1 MRIKQRILFLALILI
16 IIQILMVGCER
27 RDLVD
32 IPTSSLY
39 IKVNWDEETKAK
51 TQFFYVAIYPQDPKE
66 DVITSFIESDG
77 GYVNVPRGKFD
88 ILIYTYDYEMIM
100 VRITDKFS
108 TSYATTSPARLNS
121 FKMLHA
127 QSGAKIINE
136 TDSIFYTGTYQGL
149 EIEYVDQQYMVEI
162 TPKNIIKH
170 FEIRIG
176 INNTEYVSDINSFV
190 DGLAGSYLLVEK
202 KLDKTQSQ

>member
-149 EIEYVDQQYMVEI
+149 EIE
-162 TPKNIIKH
+162 
-170 FEIRIG
+170 
-176 INNTEYVSDINSFV
+176 
-190 DGLAGSYLLVEK
+190 
-202 KLDKTQSQ
+202 